1 MWDFKYQSFNGG
13 ANRKRIQIAENN
25 HKAIN
30 LNIENRKLE
39 FENEI
44 KEKVNNYNHSVRLW
58 LTAEKAYKL
67 SQEQYQMLIQ
77 KFSLGKVSVYELTTA
92 QEEQN
97 NAMRRYYSSIRDAY
111 NSYFTIRTMA
121 LYDFKHDKE
130 LQYIYIND

>member
-1 MWDFKYQSFNGG
+1 
-13 ANRKRIQIAENN
+13 
-25 HKAIN
+25 
-30 LNIENRKLE
+30 
-39 FENEI
+39 
-44 KEKVNNYNHSVRLW
+44 
-58 LTAEKAYKL
+58 
-67 SQEQYQMLIQ
+67 MLIQ